1 MSNSINTQNQTLE
14 LQQVPEQ
21 NPNQHD
27 QAARQWETMV
37 RGWISMLP
45 EGKTVTSSEVEAW
58 INSNLSFL
66 PDEFKSMPRPEL
78 YEWFNSI
85 ANSMKASNEDKD
97 SIRLDPNHARFQRT
111 DQWMPVYSWLE
122 TLDTDELIKS
132 DDIIDWLAANPE
144 VKEQLYSRHSRYHLM
159 HYIKK
164 CHIKI
169 LKRKEKKKG
178 LQPTIKSNF
187 MKAHKTG
194 TSKLPVPLPCS
205 TINNLPKDS
214 ELYAAKRN
222 EAFRKY
228 ELLLELEKQLSTIVP
243 NRENV

>member
-1 MSNSINTQNQTLE
+1 MSNSINSQNQTLE

-85 ANSMKASNEDKD
+85 ANSMKASNEVRVWC
-97 SIRLDPNHARFQRT
+97 IQALYFRCLFCRCFLVVFRLQVPFRSAYIFLIHLVGENAWFQ
-111 DQWMPVYSWLE
+111 
-122 TLDTDELIKS
+122 
-132 DDIIDWLAANPE
+132 
-144 VKEQLYSRHSRYHLM
+144 
-159 HYIKK
+159 
-164 CHIKI
+164 KI
-169 LKRKEKKKG
+169 WRKGKQKITKH
-178 LQPTIKSNF
+178 PF
-187 MKAHKTG
+187 FFFTG
-194 TSKLPVPLPCS
+194 H
-205 TINNLPKDS
+205 
-214 ELYAAKRN
+214 
-222 EAFRKY
+222 
-228 ELLLELEKQLSTIVP
+228 
-243 NRENV
+243 

>member
-14 LQQVPEQ
+14 LLQVPEQ

-85 ANSMKASNEDKD
+85 ANSMKASNEVLVWC
-97 SIRLDPNHARFQRT
+97 I
-111 DQWMPVYSWLE
+111 
-122 TLDTDELIKS
+122 
-132 DDIIDWLAANPE
+132 
-144 VKEQLYSRHSRYHLM
+144 
-159 HYIKK
+159 
-164 CHIKI
+164 
-169 LKRKEKKKG
+169 
-178 LQPTIKSNF
+178 
-187 MKAHKTG
+187 
-194 TSKLPVPLPCS
+194 
-205 TINNLPKDS
+205 
-214 ELYAAKRN
+214 
-222 EAFRKY
+222 
-228 ELLLELEKQLSTIVP
+228 
-243 NRENV
+243 